1 MKKLKEDFVYKINM
15 YMTFL
20 GILLQIEY
28 AFSLDYQKENDSN
41 SDQINKIAAIIWVVS
56 NIVRVIIF
64 FLAFA
69 YKPLYKLINPV
80 SQIMTIAYILS
91 EMKQISNVKL
101 CAIVL
106 SPVFYF
112 STLKFTSIVTILSNI
127 GILVA
132 LTRAS

>member
-64 FLAFA
+64 VLAFA